1 MKKIIKNEKSI
12 QDKNMRSNKKVN
24 SPTLR
29 KHLCKQSN
37 KNAHNNTTR
46 NAGTKNSQNTSKL
59 LSKTTQKHTT
69 KNKLY
74 FPTKSKTSSKTSQK
88 HTTKNKLYFPTK
100 SKTSSKTSQKHTTK
114 NKRLSDLSKI
124 DKSNPIIII
133 NFKAYE
139 RALGKNAVRLA
150 KICEQVSKE
159 YNSLNHLDSSNSL
172 KNYNNPKKYKNLKNY
187 KNRSQNNSKNIIKV
201 QIAIAP
207 QTQDLYLTKKAVS
220 IPILTQ
226 HFDLGG
232 FGAHT
237 GHDIIEG
244 LMQSGAC
251 GSLLN
256 HSEKPL
262 PIKQIYESVERAK
275 SLGFVTVV
283 CADSIREL
291 SRVVRSKPD
300 YVAFEVPSL
309 IGGKVSITSKHPK
322 ELIKGVNICKEFG
335 VPLLCG
341 AGVHSKRDVKK
352 ALELG
357 CAGVLLAS
365 AVANAWADS
374 KDPKSVLEE
383 LVKGAF

>member
-1 MKKIIKNEKSI
+1 MKKIIKNKKSI
-12 QDKNMRSNKKVN
+12 QNKNMRSNKKVK

-29 KHLCKQSN
+29 KHLSKQSN
-37 KNAHNNTTR
+37 KNTRNNTTK
-46 NAGTKNSQNTSKL
+46 NAGTKNSKNTSKI
-59 LSKTTQKHTT
+59 LSKTA
-69 KNKLY
+69 
-74 FPTKSKTSSKTSQK
+74 QK

-159 YNSLNHLDSSNSL
+159 YNSLNHLDSFNSL
-172 KNYNNPKKYKNLKNY
+172 KNYNSLKKY
-187 KNRSQNNSKNIIKV
+187 KNRSQNNSKNTIKV

-207 QTQDLYLTKKAVS
+207 QTQDLYLIKRAVS

-232 FGAHT
+232 FGAQT

-275 SLGFVTVV
+275 SLGFITVV

-322 ELIKGVNICKEFG
+322 ELIKGVNICKGFG

-341 AGVHSKRDVKK
+341 AGVHSRKDVKK

-365 AVANAWADS
+365 AVANALADS

-383 LVKGAF
+383 LVKGVY

>member
-1 MKKIIKNEKSI
+1 MKKTIKNKKSI
-12 QDKNMRSNKKVN
+12 QNRDMLSNKKIK
-24 SPTLR
+24 SPTLK
-29 KHLCKQSN
+29 KHISKQSN
-37 KNAHNNTTR
+37 KNSIDNTTKKTGKKNSKNTSKILSKNTYKHTNKKTRNNTTK
-46 NAGTKNSQNTSKL
+46 NAGKKNGKNTSRIPSQNTY
-59 LSKTTQKHTT
+59 KHTYT
-69 KNKLY
+69 
-74 FPTKSKTSSKTSQK
+74 
-88 HTTKNKLYFPTK
+88 
-100 SKTSSKTSQKHTTK
+100 
-114 NKRLSDLSKI
+114 NKRMSSLSKI
-124 DKSNPIIII
+124 DKSVPIIII

-139 RALGKNAVRLA
+139 SALGKNAVKLA
-150 KICEQVSKE
+150 KICEWVTKE
-159 YNSLNHLDSSNSL
+159 YNYLNHDPFNSL
-172 KNYNNPKKYKNLKNY
+172 KNYNNFKKNKNH
-187 KNRSQNNSKNIIKV
+187 SQNNSKNNIKV

-207 QTQDLYLTKKAVS
+207 QTQDLYLVKKAVS

-232 FGAHT
+232 FGART

-256 HSEKPL
+256 HTEKPL
-262 PIKQIYESVERAK
+262 PVKEIYESVERAR

-300 YVAFEVPSL
+300 YIAFEVPSL
-309 IGGKVSITSKHPK
+309 IGGKVSITSKHPA
-322 ELIKGVNICKEFG
+322 ELVKGVKICKEFG

-341 AGVHSKRDVKK
+341 AGIHSKRDVKK

-365 AVANAWADS
+365 AVANAQANS
-374 KDPKSVLEE
+374 KDSRSVLEE
-383 LVKGAF
+383 LTKGVN